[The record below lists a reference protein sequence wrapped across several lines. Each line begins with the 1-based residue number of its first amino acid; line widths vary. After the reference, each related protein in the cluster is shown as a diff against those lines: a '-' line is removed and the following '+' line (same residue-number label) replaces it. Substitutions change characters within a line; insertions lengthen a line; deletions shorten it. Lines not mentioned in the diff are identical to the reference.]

1 MDKTSFLDSLKT
13 ERARWD
19 ALLAQVGEARMTVP
33 GAEGEWSVKDIIA
46 HVSWFEREMVDVL
59 RAHALVGSELWNLPQ
74 DQRNTAVFEQNRDR
88 ALHDVLGESQRMF
101 PQLLELVEALSDE
114 DLNDPGRFAGMPND
128 WLPWKIIAG
137 NTYTHYPDHGA
148 SIRAW
153 LDRLDQ
159 G

>member
-1 MDKTSFLDSLKT
+1 MDKTTFLDSLKT

-46 HVSWFEREMVDVL
+46 HVSWFEREMVDLL
-59 RAHALVGSELWNLPQ
+59 RVHALVGSELWNLPQ
-74 DQRNTAVFEQNRDR
+74 DRRNAAVFEQNRDR
-88 ALHDVLGESQRMF
+88 ALHGVLGESQRVF

-128 WLPWKIIAG
+128 WLPWKIIAD

>member
-46 HVSWFEREMVDVL
+46 HVSWSEREMVGVL

-74 DQRNTAVFEQNRDR
+74 DEENAAIYAENRERPLDDV
-88 ALHDVLGESQRMF
+88 LHDSQAVYA
-101 PQLLELVEALSDE
+101 QLLEELRGMSEEAV
-114 DLNDPGRFAGMPND
+114 NDPGQFRDMPAG
-128 WLPWKIIAG
+128 WIPWDIIAG
-137 NTYTHYPDHGA
+137 NTYRHYRDHAATIREWLAREGA
-148 SIRAW
+148 
-153 LDRLDQ
+153 
-159 G
+159 

>member
-13 ERARWD
+13 ERAHWD
-19 ALLAQVGEARMTVP
+19 ALLAQVGEARMTMP
-33 GAEGEWSVKDIIA
+33 GVEGEWAVKDIIA

-74 DQRNTAVFEQNRDR
+74 DQRNAAVFEQNRDR
-88 ALHDVLGESQRMF
+88 ALHDVLGESQRVF

-114 DLNDPGRFAGMPND
+114 ELNDPGRFAGMPDD
-128 WLPWKIIAG
+128 WLPWRIISG
-137 NTYTHYPDHGA
+137 NTYRHYADHGA